1 MAIDPTTNVYTQSN
15 PTFSKGVEPAISSP
29 EFLKELQVPQEV
41 IQEVIRDRRV
51 IAQFF
56 STQSARLNHLQFKE
70 GDSLKAE
77 SGALP
82 EFEMVA
88 DEMEQYVPS
97 VEDQEILEETFQS
110 VRQSLQLQSEEP
122 DQVDRVIRQAEE
134 IVGQNPSPGGS
145 GSRGSSSDDPIDV
158 LDQIF
163 LQQTNERRRED
174 DEMFR
179 KLFLAAKDPES
190 CVLLIAQKTTYEW
203 SLKQRKLL
211 EGMRDNISNG
221 DVVRAELS
229 GGSTV
234 DIAKANAGLAKN
246 TQITSLISFQFQQC
260 TAHISRIENMAKG
273 VLDSI
278 HQQELTL
285 ARNTVAGR

>member
-51 IAQFF
+51 VAQFF

-82 EFEMVA
+82 EFEMIA

-145 GSRGSSSDDPIDV
+145 GSHGSSSDDPIDV

-163 LQQTNERRRED
+163 LQQTSERRRED

-179 KLFLAAKDPES
+179 KLFLAAKDPET

-211 EGMRDNISNG
+211 EGMRDNISRG
-221 DVVRAELS
+221 DVVRAEL
-229 GGSTV
+229 GGSTHDV
-234 DIAKANAGLAKN
+234 AKANAELAKN
-246 TQITSLISFQFQQC
+246 TNIASLISFQFQQC
-260 TAHISRIENMAKG
+260 TGHISRIENMAKG

-278 HQQELTL
+278 HQQEITI
-285 ARNTVAGR
+285 ARNSVAGR